1 MKFYK
6 SLKQAINMVMHAK
19 LRSWLTIL
27 GIVIG
32 VAAVVAIVSLGEGL
46 QQSVNSQFS
55 SLGADLLT
63 LRAGASRASGFGP
76 GRHFPESG
84 GATAVEEGEEIELD
98 KSDVQA
104 LKGVSDIKL
113 IDTQIS
119 GKADIY
125 YVAEKGSV
133 TVTGVDPAIW
143 AQITTS
149 KILQGRML
157 GPADSNVI
165 VVGGKIAS
173 GFFDKNLGVNQ
184 LVTIE
189 DRLFRIV
196 GILDDS
202 STSVYM
208 PISFAYEVLEDKERE
223 VYDTIIIKV
232 KDEDQIEIAMNN
244 TEKKLMQIRH
254 VTDKTKDFTLTSNQ
268 ASNDARTELMSSM
281 TSFLTAIAAV
291 ALLVGSVGIANTM
304 FTSVLEKTKDIG
316 IMKAI
321 GAKNKDILIIFLLNA
336 ALIGLIG
343 GLLGAI
349 LGTILSGLLPSLMGQ
364 SGGMMSRLAS
374 GSAVSMKSI
383 IMALSVSVFIGIS
396 AGTIP
401 AIQASKLKPVDALRY
416 E

>member
-268 ASNDARTELMSSM
+268 ASNDARTEMMSSM